1 MKRNVLLWIGLG
13 CTYLSVAAQQ
23 IEMVTTTATE
33 RWKGQKVK
41 VLKNDGQKADVYVY
55 TDSLMQEVDGFGG
68 TFNELGWDA
77 LQCLDAEERGKV
89 MEALFAKE
97 GINFAYGRTPIA

>member
-33 RWKGQKVK
+33 RWKG
-41 VLKNDGQKADVYVY
+41 
-55 TDSLMQEVDGFGG
+55 LMCMF
-68 TFNELGWDA
+68 
-77 LQCLDAEERGKV
+77 
-89 MEALFAKE
+89 
-97 GINFAYGRTPIA
+97 IRTA

>member
-77 LQCLDAEERGKV
+77 LQCLDAEEVEKSWKPCLLKK
-89 MEALFAKE
+89 A
-97 GINFAYGRTPIA
+97 